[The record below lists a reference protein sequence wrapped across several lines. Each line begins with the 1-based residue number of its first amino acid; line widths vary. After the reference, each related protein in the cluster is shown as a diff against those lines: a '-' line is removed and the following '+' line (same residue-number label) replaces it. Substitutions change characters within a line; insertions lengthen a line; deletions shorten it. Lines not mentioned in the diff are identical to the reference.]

1 MNHGD
6 KSRRFNTPGDTQR
19 TTQSFIKQTL
29 GTLLLLGLPMVAQP
43 APVTWT
49 IDIPEFTI
57 IGGDTVTMAG
67 SFDFDADLSTFSNI
81 DISISGVTVNSPNY
95 PFGPTPALNGQYDL
109 APIGSSAG
117 LLLVND
123 INNNGIIDT
132 NDAGLSLNFATY
144 PGLASTTG
152 STEITASG
160 FGFCVTIYP
169 GPVCGFYSL
178 GGHLGTATSSVVP
191 LPPALALMISGL
203 ACFSFLVMVAQSRQ
217 PQSRDCSDQF
227 KTFA

>member
-1 MNHGD
+1 MNNGT
-6 KSRRFNTPGDTQR
+6 KSRRVDILRDIQC
-19 TTQSFIKQTL
+19 TTQSIIKQTL
-29 GTLLLLGLPMVAQP
+29 GTLLLLGLPIVAQ
-43 APVTWT
+43 ASPVTWT

-57 IGGDTVTMAG
+57 IGGDTVKMAG
-67 SFDFDADLSTFSNI
+67 SFDFDADLSAFSNI
-81 DISISGVTVNSPNY
+81 DISISGVTVTSPSY
-95 PFGPTPALNGQYDL
+95 PYGPTPALNGQYDF

-132 NDAGLSLNFATY
+132 GDAGLSLNFGTY

-169 GPVCGFYSL
+169 GPTCGFYAL
-178 GGHLGTATSSVVP
+178 GGSLGTATSSVVP

-203 ACFSFLVMVAQSRQ
+203 ACISVLVMVTHSRQ
-217 PQSRDCSDQF
+217 PQSRDCDDQF
-227 KTFA
+227 KLLA